1 MKRLS
6 NLCFVIFASLAS
18 ITTPACTSSSP
29 PLQEL
34 PDLSFD
40 LSFEVPRPDLSMSTK
55 TDLGDGDMSPPI
67 GSDCKRNDDCAGL
80 LLCDPRLGRCVECR
94 VSDDCAA
101 NAYCKSSH
109 CVSATACTTD
119 VTCKPMGQLCDL
131 KNSRCVEC
139 NGAADCPG
147 NDPMRLPAGTACL
160 GHSCVPTRA
169 CMSTLECKGE
179 LVCAPGVPPRWPTDF
194 NGKGCTE
201 CSTTGDCPSAEG
213 CESGLC
219 MKTCLKSGRKCG
231 KIDDA
236 VCGTCPGASET
247 CSDLGVAC
255 MSDLGSFLSV
265 DYFED
270 MVANKDSVFVGI
282 RNMTSSIYKL
292 DRATGMSRLVSLPT
306 GYINGLSLNSTHLV
320 FPISSKVMRLPLA
333 GGAAEQI
340 YMHSGTDQCYSL
352 VADDTNFYCSL
363 NGTSIVQVPLAGG
376 TPIPLIS
383 PRQVDTMYV
392 RKDKLFF
399 GVTFSAPTGAQV
411 GYVPVGGGT
420 AQVLARVR
428 VSGQMFADDTYLYYS
443 TTSGDLYRVAL
454 AGGTPESLSSMHGLF
469 VQSLDN
475 GLLYVSDSSGNLYR
489 LDPKSRKIETV
500 LTNKDS
506 PLTKVIADG
515 NTLFGWTGSRIRQV
529 KVL

>member
-80 LLCDPRLGRCVECR
+80 LLCDPRLGRCVDCR

-247 CSDLGVAC
+247 CSDLGIAC
-255 MSDLGSFLSV
+255 LSDLGSFLSI

-320 FPISSKVMRLPLA
+320 FPINSKVMRLPLA

-420 AQVLARVR
+420 AQVLARVQA
-428 VSGQMFADDTYLYYS
+428 SGQMFADDTYLYYS

-515 NTLFGWTGSRIRQV
+515 NMLFGWTGSRIRQV